1 MTSRTDRIHVLHV
14 DDDQGFTD
22 LVAAV
27 LEREDERFEV
37 TTASSAEAGLEALDD
52 PAVSVDC
59 VVSDYEMPGQN
70 GIEFL
75 DAVRRDSPDLPF
87 ILFTSKGSEEI
98 ASRAI
103 SAGVTDYLQKKP
115 GREQYAIL
123 ANRIENAVHRH
134 ASDREL
140 ERYRR
145 IVETIGEGVYVLD
158 DDLRFVFVNRAME
171 ALTGRSADELL
182 GSGLS
187 SIVDTETTPAGR
199 EARES
204 LLTGDRAIETVETE
218 LRTTVGRPV
227 YGEFRFTVFPS
238 DSGVHTVG
246 TVRDI
251 TDRTEYERE
260 LETVRERMDF
270 ALGATDSVIYEVD
283 IETGTQTRHGPFE
296 RLYGIPSD
304 AVPTT
309 EAFYERAIHPDD
321 RETVERTRQAFQDS
335 TNDRV
340 EYEYR
345 THPDAGP
352 VRWIRSEAHIH
363 TGRTGDPQ
371 RLIGLATDITP
382 LKRRE
387 RELERRNERLD
398 EFVSVAS
405 HDLRNPLNVAVGALE
420 LAREECDS
428 EQLDTVARA
437 HDRMRTLVD
446 DLLSIAREREASV
459 ETEPIDLS
467 EIADHCWE
475 NVETDTYGL
484 VVDTDLVIR
493 ADRSRLRHLLENLFR
508 NSVEHGSTSPRSHA
522 REDSVEHGS
531 TGSRPQAGDAV
542 EHGATNDRSRPNAAS
557 GDGPTTGTVTI
568 GTIPDGFYVEDDG
581 PGIPADERG
590 RVFDAGYSTTD
601 EGTGLGL
608 RIVSEVAD
616 THGWRVAVTESER
629 GGARFEIT
637 GVDVED

>member
-1 MTSRTDRIHVLHV
+1 MTSRIDRIHVLHV
-14 DDDQGFTD
+14 DDDREFTD
-22 LVAAV
+22 LVSTF
-27 LEREDERFEV
+27 LTKEDERVEV
-37 TTASSAEAGLEALDD
+37 TTASGAEAGLRILDD
-52 PAVSVDC
+52 PAVDIDC
-59 VVSDYEMPGQN
+59 IVSDYEMPGRN
-70 GIEFL
+70 GIELL
-75 DAVRRDSPDLPF
+75 DAVRRTSPDLPF

-171 ALTGRSADELL
+171 ELTGRSADELL
-182 GSGLS
+182 GAELS
-187 SIVDTETTPAGR
+187 RIVDTETTPAGQ

-204 LLTGDRAIETVETE
+204 LLAGDREVETVEAE
-218 LRTTVGRPV
+218 LRTTDGDPRC
-227 YGEFRFTVFPS
+227 GEFRFTVFPS
-238 DSGVHTVG
+238 ESGIHTVG
-246 TVRDI
+246 IVRDI
-251 TDRTEYERE
+251 TARREHERE
-260 LETVRERMDF
+260 LETVRDRMDF
-270 ALGATDSVIYEVD
+270 ALDATDSIIYEVD
-283 IETGTQTRHGPFE
+283 VETGTQTRHGPFE

-304 AVPTT
+304 SVPTT
-309 EAFYERAIHPDD
+309 GAFYERAIHPDD
-321 RETVERTRQAFQDS
+321 REAVERTRREFQD
-335 TNDRV
+335 TTDDRV

-352 VRWIRSEAHIH
+352 VRWIRSVAHVH
-363 TGRTGDPQ
+363 ADRTGDRQ
-371 RLIGLATDITP
+371 RLIGLATDVTP

-398 EFVSVAS
+398 RFVSVAS

-428 EQLDTVARA
+428 QQLDTVSRA
-437 HDRMRTLVD
+437 HDRMRALVD
-446 DLLSIAREREASV
+446 DLLSLARERDPSV
-459 ETEPIDLS
+459 ETEPISLS
-467 EIADHCWE
+467 EIADRCWRD
-475 NVETDTYGL
+475 VETDTHEL
-484 VVDTDLVIR
+484 VVDTDGVIQ

-508 NSVEHGSTSPRSHA
+508 NSVEHSSTSPRSHA
-522 REDSVEHGS
+522 REDSVEHS
-531 TGSRPQAGDAV
+531 ATGSRTTSDDAV
-542 EHGATNDRSRPNAAS
+542 EQDPTDDRSGSDATSDDAP
-557 GDGPTTGTVTI
+557 TGTVAI
-568 GTIPDGFYVEDDG
+568 GIVPDGFYVEDDG
-581 PGIPADERG
+581 PGIPADERD

-616 THGWRVAVTESER
+616 AHGWRVAVTEGAR

-637 GVDVED
+637 GVDVVE